1 MKEKSMKTITVKFQK
16 DFIQVQNTLKIQTPN
31 RTEQQTKGI
40 LKHLIKML
48 GDIGNIELVIDG
60 EKK

>member
-1 MKEKSMKTITVKFQK
+1 MKEKSMKTITIKFQK

-31 RTEQQTKGI
+31 RTEEQTKGI
-40 LKHLIKML
+40 LKHLIRML
-48 GDIGNIELVIDG
+48 DDIGNIELVIDG